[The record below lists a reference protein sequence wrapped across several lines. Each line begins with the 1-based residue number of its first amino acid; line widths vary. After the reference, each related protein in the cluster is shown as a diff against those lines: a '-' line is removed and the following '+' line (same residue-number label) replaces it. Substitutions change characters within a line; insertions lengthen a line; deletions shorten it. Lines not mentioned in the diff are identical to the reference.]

1 MAKELKDLT
10 KRADNYSQ
18 WYNDLVVKAD
28 LAEQSAVRGCM
39 VIKPYGYAIWEKMQ
53 RQLDDMFKATGH
65 VNAYFPLLIPVVFG
79 AGKPSMSKDLPKNA
93 PWLHTTGWGKKC
105 TMVRARSQ
113 TVT

>member
-53 RQLDDMFKATGH
+53 QQLDRMFKETG
-65 VNAYFPLLIPVVFG
+65 VQNAYFPLFIPKSFYV
-79 AGKPSMSKDLPKNA
+79 AKPNTLKALQKSVPSLPTIVLKM
-93 PWLHTTGWGKKC
+93 TRME
-105 TMVRARSQ
+105 MV
-113 TVT
+113 

>member
-10 KRADNYSQ
+10 KRSENYSQ

-53 RQLDDMFKATGH
+53 RQLDDMFKGNRTREC
-65 VNAYFPLLIPVVFG
+65 LLPVINSEIIPE
-79 AGKPSMSKDLPKNA
+79 P
-93 PWLHTTGWGKKC
+93 
-105 TMVRARSQ
+105 RS
-113 TVT
+113 